1 MPRQHSCE
9 ERAYRSHRALLARRS
24 KAAVLLAQRGVLGEE
39 PPRPFDGQATVKM
52 GGPEMAPHTP
62 PMFGAP
68 RGTRGAPLYTAYR
81 YIPRLTISR
90 LTFRSSRIRRSR
102 ARSPV
107 VSAPR

>member
-1 MPRQHSCE
+1 PDLPHRPG
-9 ERAYRSHRALLARRS
+9 RAAGAHLAHRVGRG
-24 KAAVLLAQRGVLGEE
+24 KAAVLRAQRGVLGEE

-81 YIPRLTISR
+81 YIPRLPISR
-90 LTFRSSRIRRSR
+90 LTLRPGRIRPSRGRSS
-102 ARSPV
+102 V
-107 VSAPR
+107 GSAPR